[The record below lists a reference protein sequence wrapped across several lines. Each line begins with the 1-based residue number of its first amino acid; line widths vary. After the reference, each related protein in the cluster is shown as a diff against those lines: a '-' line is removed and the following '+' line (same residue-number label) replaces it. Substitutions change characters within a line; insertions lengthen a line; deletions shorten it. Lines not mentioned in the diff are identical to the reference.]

1 METTLLVSHNDIT
14 AEKVDIIVNAANR
27 TLLGGGGVDGAIHRV
42 GGPDILAACKV
53 IRQERGDLPTG
64 QAVAT
69 TAGKLQAK
77 YVIHTVGPIWT
88 GKDIPAMKGLLADC
102 YRNSLSLAD
111 NLRVESIAFPNI
123 STGVY
128 RFPKELAAEVAI
140 RAIKRYLNQ
149 FSSQIKEVRFV
160 CFDAENHEIY
170 QKLFSQG

>member
-88 GKDIPAMKGLLADC
+88 GKDIPAIKALLADC
-102 YRNSLSLAD
+102 YRN
-111 NLRVESIAFPNI
+111 
-123 STGVY
+123 
-128 RFPKELAAEVAI
+128 
-140 RAIKRYLNQ
+140 
-149 FSSQIKEVRFV
+149 
-160 CFDAENHEIY
+160 
-170 QKLFSQG
+170 